1 MHAINLTFLF
11 GWPFAR
17 PQDEYL
23 SDDVA
28 QPHGGHAAP
37 EDGAWIGS
45 PRGLERFICWAH
57 FTVSQTSTPKNSAPQ
72 TWPQR
77 KLCLQ
82 TSATCVNNIM
92 VSTSPYSNSRRFD
105 SRQFITSLKNA
116 MVSSNVAQ
124 IHNLYTSAFPRLT
137 NEHFAQVE
145 WPEVEVAQ
153 CLVDNN
159 EVFGLFYRELYFR
172 HIYSKLQPNID
183 DRFSSYENYCAI
195 FNYILNS
202 DGPVPIELPVQWLWD
217 LVDEFV
223 WQFASFTQWRSR
235 PKGKTEDEIAL
246 LAENPQVWSCYSVLN
261 VLYSLIQK
269 SKIQDQ
275 LRAQAKGETG
285 TEQAGEYGSKP
296 LYRMLGLYSMVTLV
310 RVHALLG
317 DYTLALK
324 MLDDVDMK
332 KLVRRC
338 RLE

>member
-1 MHAINLTFLF
+1 MI
-11 GWPFAR
+11 
-17 PQDEYL
+17 
-23 SDDVA
+23 
-28 QPHGGHAAP
+28 
-37 EDGAWIGS
+37 
-45 PRGLERFICWAH
+45 
-57 FTVSQTSTPKNSAPQ
+57 
-72 TWPQR
+72 
-77 KLCLQ
+77 
-82 TSATCVNNIM
+82 
-92 VSTSPYSNSRRFD
+92 
-105 SRQFITSLKNA
+105 
-116 MVSSNVAQ
+116 SSNVAQ
-124 IHNLYTSAFPRLT
+124 IHNLYSSAFPRLT
-137 NEHFAQVE
+137 NEHYAQVE

-202 DGPVPIELPVQWLWD
+202 DGPVPIELPAQWLWD
-217 LVDEFV
+217 IVDEFV
-223 WQFASFTQWRSR
+223 WQFASFAQWRSR
-235 PKGKTEDEIAL
+235 PKGKTEDEVAL

-285 TEQAGEYGSKP
+285 ADVAGEYGSKP
-296 LYRMLGLYSMVTLV
+296 LYKMLGLYSMVTLV

-324 MLDDVDMK
+324 MLDDADMK
-332 KLVRRC
+332 RLVSRFLSPATRRANVDSAADPRC
-338 RLE
+338 ASCACVSALLRRVLLPYGPAILGCPLSP